1 MIPRPFFARFLA
13 VLFFIAAPAAA
24 QPLNFAVIQPGQP
37 GTAQEAQPVMD
48 ALGAYLRGKVDTATA
63 VQGVY
68 INELPQA
75 LAVLREAS
83 PQWGIV
89 SFPFFARHAEEFAM
103 TPLASSRPGGDEKDQ
118 WHLLVPASE
127 GGNWQELRGTVEG
140 TMLFDPAP
148 AACLLFGRIPG
159 ELPFGLEGTRT
170 PLQAVRAAAR
180 GKTAGIVVD
189 RLQLEAFRVLPVAG
203 DLKEIAATAQIP
215 TSPVVWFGKKDERYH
230 RLQEVLLSM
239 AKDPEA
245 ADLLLLLQTEGFG
258 PPDPDLGSM
267 RFDDARCPR

>member
-1 MIPRPFFARFLA
+1 MIPRPLFAPILA
-13 VLFFIAAPAAA
+13 VLFFVAAPAAA
-24 QPLNFAVIQPGQP
+24 QSLNFVVIQPGQP
-37 GTAQEAQPVMD
+37 GTVQEAQPVMD
-48 ALGAYLRGKVDTATA
+48 ALGAYVRDKVDAAAA

-68 INELPQA
+68 INELSQA

-89 SFPFFARHAEEFAM
+89 SFPFYARHAEEFAM
-103 TPLASSRPGGDEKDQ
+103 APLASSRPGGDEKDR
-118 WHLLVPASE
+118 WHLMVPAAE
-127 GGNWQELRGTVEG
+127 GADWQGLTGTVQG

-148 AACLLFGRIPG
+148 AACLLFGRMPG
-159 ELPFGLEGTRT
+159 ELSFDLEGTRT
-170 PLQAVRAAAR
+170 PLQAVRAVAR

-189 RLQLEAFRVLPVAG
+189 RLQREAFRVLPAAG
-203 DLKEIAATAQIP
+203 ELKEIAATAQIP
-215 TSPVVWFGKKDERYH
+215 TSPLVWFGKKDERYN

-239 AKDPEA
+239 AEDPDA